1 MTDNCVLCTSQIL
14 KSCLKKTVFLYNKKE
29 NQTACLMKTQWK
41 HFNNLY
47 FIKKSIVYI
56 RLKKVETNNNQLAG
70 EASYE
75 GACLVTD

>member
-1 MTDNCVLCTSQIL
+1 
-14 KSCLKKTVFLYNKKE
+14 
-29 NQTACLMKTQWK
+29 MKTQWK